1 MEISDQGKHHHQI
14 FYYVLFI
21 NNYNYFTNLFRHELE
36 NHMKVTHNTSGKH
49 KCLICDEIFP
59 SPAVLAEHKLTHS
72 KVGPSG
78 KCSRCPVAL
87 PNVATFKSHM
97 AEHGPVEIP
106 VQCICCRQTLNS
118 DFEIGL
124 HAK

>member
-1 MEISDQGKHHHQI
+1 MKIS
-14 FYYVLFI
+14 
-21 NNYNYFTNLFRHELE
+21 
-36 NHMKVTHNTSGKH
+36 HNTSGKH

-59 SPAVLAEHKLTHS
+59 SPAVLAEHKLTHC

-78 KCSRCPVAL
+78 KCSHCLIGLRDV
-87 PNVATFKSHM
+87 TFFKSHLT
-97 AEHGPVEIP
+97 EHNGQEIP

-118 DFEIGL
+118 EFEIGL

>member
-1 MEISDQGKHHHQI
+1 
-14 FYYVLFI
+14 
-21 NNYNYFTNLFRHELE
+21 
-36 NHMKVTHNTSGKH
+36 MKVTHNTSGKH

-78 KCSRCPVAL
+78 KCSRCPVVL

-97 AEHGPVEIP
+97 AEHGPIEIP